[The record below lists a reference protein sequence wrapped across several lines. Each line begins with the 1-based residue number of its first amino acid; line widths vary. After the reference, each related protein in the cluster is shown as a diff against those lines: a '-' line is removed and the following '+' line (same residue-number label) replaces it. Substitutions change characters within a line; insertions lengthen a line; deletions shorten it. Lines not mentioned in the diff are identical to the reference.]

1 MHAIVDF
8 LKSLYNA
15 ERLLELARAL
25 LGSPLGIA
33 GLFGIIFAE
42 TGLLVGFFLP
52 GDSLLFSVG
61 FASGAAGVNL
71 YLLAGLLM
79 CAAIIGDNVGY
90 FLGRQ
95 SGPRIFNSP
104 KSRFF
109 HPDHL
114 KRTKKFY
121 EKYGARA
128 IVYARFIPIIRTCT
142 PFVSGVAE
150 MPYPR
155 FLFFSLFGGTLWI
168 AFMMTVGYRLG
179 QVPLVRRNF
188 EKAILGVIFLSLLPM
203 FIEAFKAWRRRPSPA
218 LSPDPRHL

>member
-1 MHAIVDF
+1 MHAAVDF
-8 LKSLYNA
+8 LKALYNA
-15 ERLLELARAL
+15 ERLLELARAML
-25 LGSPLGIA
+25 RSPLGIA

-61 FASGAAGVNL
+61 FASGAAGINL

-90 FLGRQ
+90 FLGKQ
-95 SGPRIFNSP
+95 SGPRIFSRP
-104 KSRFF
+104 QSRFF

-114 KRTKKFY
+114 KKTKKFY

-155 FLFFSLFGGTLWI
+155 FLLFSLLGGSLWI
-168 AFMMTVGYRLG
+168 AFMMTVGYQLG
-179 QVPLVRRNF
+179 QVPIVRRNF
-188 EKAILGVIFLSLLPM
+188 EKAILGVVFLSLLPM
-203 FIEAFKAWRRRPSPA
+203 LREVFKAWRTRSSA
-218 LSPDPRHL
+218 ASA

>member
-1 MHAIVDF
+1 MQPLVDF
-8 LKSLYNA
+8 LRSLYNA
-15 ERLLELARAL
+15 DRLLALAGAL
-25 LGSPLGIA
+25 LSSPLGIA
-33 GLFGIIFAE
+33 GLFGIIFSE

-61 FASGAAGVNL
+61 VASGAAGVNL

-90 FLGRQ
+90 FLGRH
-95 SGPRIFNSP
+95 SGPRIFKRP

-114 KRTKKFY
+114 KRTKRFY

-142 PFVSGVAE
+142 PFISGVAE
-150 MPYPR
+150 MPYAK
-155 FLFFSLFGGTLWI
+155 FLLFSLLGGTLWI
-168 AFMMTVGYRLG
+168 AFMMTIGYQLG
-179 QVPLVRRNF
+179 QVVFVRRNF
-188 EKAILGVIFLSLLPM
+188 EKGVLAIVFISLLPM
-203 FIEAFKAWRRRPSPA
+203 FIEAFKAWRRKS
-218 LSPDPRHL
+218 SMQPRT

>member
-25 LGSPLGIA
+25 LASPLGIA

-71 YLLAGLLM
+71 YLLAALLM
-79 CAAIIGDNVGY
+79 CAAIVGDNVGY

-95 SGPRIFNSP
+95 SGPRIFRRP

-179 QVPLVRRNF
+179 QVPVVRRNF

-203 FIEAFKAWRRRPSPA
+203 FIEGFKAWRRRPSPA
-218 LSPDPRHL
+218 LSSDPQHL